1 MRQRFDGPLRDA
13 KAAGVL
19 LDRQIWQVLLVAP
32 RSAKAKPSH
41 KAFGRAV
48 KAARDEKGLTQAALA
63 KKSGLHVSYLS
74 GVETGQRNPSL
85 TALSQIA
92 QALGLKLSELVARAE

>member
-1 MRQRFDGPLRDA
+1 MHPCLE
-13 KAAGVL
+13 VPTSTL
-19 LDRQIWQVLLVAP
+19 LDRQIWQVPPVAP
-32 RSAKAKPSH
+32 RSKKANPSH
-41 KAFGRAV
+41 KAFGQAV
-48 KAARDEKGLTQAALA
+48 KLAREEKELTQAEFA

-74 GVETGQRNPSL
+74 GVENGQRNPSL

>member
-1 MRQRFDGPLRDA
+1 M
-13 KAAGVL
+13 
-19 LDRQIWQVLLVAP
+19 AP
-32 RSAKAKPSH
+32 RSKKSKPSH
-41 KAFGRAV
+41 KAFGQAV
-48 KAARDEKGLTQAALA
+48 KAAREDKGLTQAEFA

-92 QALGLKLSELVARAE
+92 SALGLKLSELIARAERE

>member
-1 MRQRFDGPLRDA
+1 
-13 KAAGVL
+13 
-19 LDRQIWQVLLVAP
+19 VAP
-32 RSAKAKPSH
+32 RSPKAKPSH

-48 KAARDEKGLTQAALA
+48 KAARDEQGLTQAALA

-85 TALSQIA
+85 TALSQMA
-92 QALGLKLSELVARAE
+92 KALGLKLSELVDRAEQQ

>member
-1 MRQRFDGPLRDA
+1 LSSGPLP
-13 KAAGVL
+13 
-19 LDRQIWQVLLVAP
+19 DRQIWQVSLVASP
-32 RSAKAKPSH
+32 RTKPSH
-41 KAFGRAV
+41 KAFGQAV
-48 KAARDEKGLTQAALA
+48 KAAREEKGLTQAALA

-92 QALGLKLSELVARAE
+92 QALGLKLSELVERAERQ